1 MIEQVKKIAGM
12 SATEIAHRLREH
24 FRRRVDKRRYRPQI
38 PFDDDPELDELI
50 HRHGCSLKS
59 YFLHGPA
66 HRFYTSTQDREGIT
80 NFVGQHY
87 PEWLYLTAE
96 RARILCEHRVNLFAY
111 PDVPLGPN
119 IDWHRD
125 PMSGFQWPRRYWADY
140 DLVNTPPSDP
150 KIIHELNRHQHLPRL
165 AKAFFLTDDEA
176 YAREAIAQIEGWIEQ
191 NPKWHGVNW
200 HSSLESAIRCISWL
214 WTIFLVLPS
223 RSLDENRLRRICRSL
238 FAQLD
243 HVYRYPSVYTSP
255 NTHLIGEAAALFI
268 GGVLFPELPRSER
281 WREFAMLTLIDE
293 MERQVS
299 IEGVYG
305 ELSSYYHCYAT
316 DFYLHVLVLA
326 RLNRIPF
333 PDWVWD
339 RLSGMLDF
347 VMHITHGDGTIP
359 RLGDDDGGRV
369 LALASEN
376 YASYRD
382 GLCSGSILFG
392 RPDLRYQAGGF
403 SEESL
408 WLLGEEAWSI
418 FDSLAPEP
426 PSELSRAFED
436 AGYFIQRSGWDAHDT
451 QLTFDCGGM
460 GLASGGHA
468 HADALSLTVFS
479 GGRELLIDAG
489 TSVYN
494 CAPEWRRFFRST
506 AAHNTVLVDNKSQSE
521 PCATFRWKTKS
532 GGRLSKQIAL
542 PEIDYIDGAVEFQDG
557 GKTLGFEFFLRPE
570 IPITHRRRLIH
581 IRPNYWIVLD
591 ELRGRGEHDFDFLY
605 HFASDAQLVVVSD
618 ENRGEV
624 DCRARIGR
632 AGLQLC
638 MYASQAVR
646 AEAICGQHEPIQ
658 GWASRLYGE
667 RCASPVLKASVH
679 GVPPVLMM
687 SFLVPGNDPISSRR
701 FKANTSQTIAAAIS
715 DGDYDDI
722 VVTAVQDGELR
733 LTDYTM
739 RGEFFWLRTERGG
752 LRRLFAV
759 NAYSFSYAGETV
771 FESERA
777 VPYVQA
783 SFCDK
788 SILIETGEDEG
799 KLYVRDLRH
808 RQFQRN

>member
-12 SATEIAHRLREH
+12 SATEIAHRLREQ
-24 FRRRVDKRRYRPQI
+24 FRRRVDRRRYRPQI

-125 PMSGFQWPRRYWADY
+125 PISGFQWPRPYSADY

-150 KIIHELNRHQHLPRL
+150 KIIHELNRHPHLPRL

-326 RLNRIPF
+326 
-333 PDWVWD
+333 
-339 RLSGMLDF
+339 
-347 VMHITHGDGTIP
+347 
-359 RLGDDDGGRV
+359 
-369 LALASEN
+369 
-376 YASYRD
+376 
-382 GLCSGSILFG
+382 
-392 RPDLRYQAGGF
+392 
-403 SEESL
+403 
-408 WLLGEEAWSI
+408 
-418 FDSLAPEP
+418 PEP

-460 GLASGGHA
+460 GLGSGGHA

-479 GGRELLIDAG
+479 GGHELLIDAG

-521 PCATFRWKTKS
+521 PCA
-532 GGRLSKQIAL
+532 
-542 PEIDYIDGAVEFQDG
+542 
-557 GKTLGFEFFLRPE
+557 
-570 IPITHRRRLIH
+570 
-581 IRPNYWIVLD
+581 
-591 ELRGRGEHDFDFLY
+591 
-605 HFASDAQLVVVSD
+605 
-618 ENRGEV
+618 
-624 DCRARIGR
+624 
-632 AGLQLC
+632 
-638 MYASQAVR
+638 
-646 AEAICGQHEPIQ
+646 
-658 GWASRLYGE
+658 
-667 RCASPVLKASVH
+667 
-679 GVPPVLMM
+679 
-687 SFLVPGNDPISSRR
+687 
-701 FKANTSQTIAAAIS
+701 
-715 DGDYDDI
+715 
-722 VVTAVQDGELR
+722 
-733 LTDYTM
+733 
-739 RGEFFWLRTERGG
+739 
-752 LRRLFAV
+752 
-759 NAYSFSYAGETV
+759 
-771 FESERA
+771 
-777 VPYVQA
+777 
-783 SFCDK
+783 
-788 SILIETGEDEG
+788 
-799 KLYVRDLRH
+799 
-808 RQFQRN
+808 